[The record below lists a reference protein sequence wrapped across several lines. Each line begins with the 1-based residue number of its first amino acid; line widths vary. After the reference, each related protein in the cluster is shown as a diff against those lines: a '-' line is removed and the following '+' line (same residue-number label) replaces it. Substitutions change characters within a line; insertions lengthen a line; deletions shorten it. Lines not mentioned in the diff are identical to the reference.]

1 MLLLLLYFR
10 IVKIGQ
16 MGIKLCCLLTQ
27 NVLMCIGRDCIAV
40 CVCIAIPSIID
51 RTFGKFCMFSSCNL
65 EPGKNSE
72 NVVYQYEL

>member
-40 CVCIAIPSIID
+40 SVCALQYYLVLSIV
-51 RTFGKFCMFSSCNL
+51 L
-65 EPGKNSE
+65 SE
-72 NVVYQYEL
+72 NSACFQVATSNRAKIPRM

>member
-40 CVCIAIPSIID
+40 CVCALQYLVLSIVLSEISACFQVATSNRAKIP
-51 RTFGKFCMFSSCNL
+51 RM
-65 EPGKNSE
+65 
-72 NVVYQYEL
+72 